1 MKNFFLKTGLTL
13 LCLLIGLGSAW
24 GDTATLT
31 FSAACGGSGTDSQ
44 GNTWTVTSD
53 AAESTYDGTKG
64 IHYGT
69 GSKAVSHLTLTCSA
83 ITGNITKIVV
93 NASGASGTS
102 AKLSATVGGNNF
114 GTQEQSLTAS
124 NAAYT
129 FSGSASGE
137 IEIKTSQTSAKKALY
152 VKSIEVTYTTSTTPI
167 DPEVTFNNGSVKATK
182 TLDLS
187 NLFESTSN
195 GAVTYSITSGESF
208 ASINGSTLTGI
219 AEGSVTVQA
228 SQEATS
234 AFNAATATATITVLP
249 APTTKDFTL
258 ITNANDLQDGM
269 EIIIT
274 GVYDGGIYAISTEQ
288 KANNRGQINVE
299 ASNNVI
305 SVSED
310 SEVQIIT
317 LGKSGDYW
325 TLGVDGGYLY
335 AASSSSNYL
344 RTEAEL
350 DNNGKWSIS
359 FNNDVPSVIAQGN
372 YTHNVLQYNAGISG
386 LFSCY
391 NSASQ
396 SPIQIYGV
404 LTTSPSIKADN
415 TLEIPAVENDGT
427 FNVTWTGMEDMEVN
441 LYNNEACTVPF
452 NGDWF
457 EVELD
462 DDNNVYYLAGEN
474 TSTTSR
480 TVYMQLYSIDSESNE
495 YTHVVTVTQAGK
507 QGDQPIPDFIKTSSI
522 DLVVGDTY
530 DIRGCLTLPEEYT
543 TEPYKITTSIGG
555 EQVDPN
561 VFSCVYPEISFKQA
575 GTYTVHVVAAAIE
588 GKYAETSGDITV
600 NVTET
605 LEEIT
610 TIEDLYTFA
619 TTVGEKDGEKNEH
632 GDPAKLTFDNWVV
645 TGVKNSGTQT
655 YVTDGTKGFIIY
667 GTSAGFEE
675 GDIISGTV
683 NVRVS
688 LYHGAANVED
698 VKATTDGITV
708 TKNGTVTPVT
718 TTIND
723 LSAINTGSV
732 VSLQNLTWNSTDK
745 VFSDGT
751 NTIAYF
757 NGIIP
762 KDDTA
767 PTLENGKKYNIT
779 GVYLQWNTINYD
791 VTPHTTTATIGEIM
805 PRSLEDVELITEI
818 IKYKVTIEAPEHGT
832 LVVKHGDDT
841 VNSGDEFEEGEKLQI
856 TATPDADYK
865 FRNWQAYDGTTHT
878 FTTSFEWEMSANDVT
893 LTANFDE
900 IQDYTIAWSVN
911 GKIVKSETL
920 EEDVTVVPVQPTD
933 DLFTAAVPTGVTK
946 VFTGWVTTPIV
957 DADATPSYV
966 TPATTATE
974 TVTYYAVFAKQEGE
988 GEGEGGD
995 YVLVESALED
1005 WTGDYL
1011 IAYSDDVF
1019 ADGRSGGTAGLGKA
1033 QSHVDPN
1040 EALSTDKKTVA
1051 AAWGDTYHVTLEE
1064 SSENSKTYVLKTQDG
1079 NYNYQSSN
1087 TNGLA
1092 STENKNTAATYP
1104 ISVNFNSSEDIS
1116 LALGGNA
1123 AGAVLHYNANA
1134 GSSGEMFRFY
1144 KNGGQ
1149 QPIYLYKKSATTGGA
1164 TYSDFTTLVSC
1175 EISISQYGATSF
1187 SVPRNYTMPTGIT
1200 GKTIT
1205 ANKKVDSL
1213 GDGYYKLTYSADY
1226 EEGSV
1231 VPAGESLVLYGEQGN
1246 YTIIYEGTPEKTWKE
1261 GNLLHGVYEAKDGK
1275 FLTTYDK
1282 ENSGSY
1288 YYYKLTTQSGKNFG
1302 WYYGATEGAPFLM
1315 SRDDRAY
1322 LVIEKEIAAGIR
1334 GFALEDGEEED
1345 LTTGIDNM
1353 ETNSTNSIYN
1363 LQGLQQSKLQKGINI
1378 VNGKK
1383 VIR

>member
-1 MKNFFLKTGLTL
+1 MKNFFLKTVLTL
-13 LCLLIGLGSAW
+13 LCLIIGLGSAW

-31 FSAACGGSGTDSQ
+31 FTGACGGSGTDNQ

-53 AAESTYDGTKG
+53 ADESTYDSTKG

-69 GSKAVSHLTLTCSA
+69 GKKSVSHLTLTCSA

-137 IEIKTSQTSAKKALY
+137 IEIKASQTSATKALY

-167 DPEVTFNNGSVKATK
+167 DPEVTFNDGSVKATK

-258 ITNANDLQDGM
+258 ITDANHLQVGM

-372 YTHNVLQYNAGISG
+372 YTRNVLQYNAGISG

-415 TLEIPAVENDGT
+415 TLEIPAAGTDGT
-427 FNVTWTGMEDMEVN
+427 FNVTWTGMEDVDVN
-441 LYNNEACTVPF
+441 LYNDVDCTEDF
-452 NGDWF
+452 TDDWF
-457 EVELD
+457 IAEVNSANQNID
-462 DDNNVYYLAGEN
+462 YLADEN

-480 TVYMQLYSIDSESNE
+480 TVYMQLYSLDSESNE

-507 QGDQPIPDFIKTSSI
+507 QGNQPIPNFIKTSSI

-530 DIRGCLTLPEEYT
+530 DIRECLTLPEEYT

-555 EQVDPN
+555 KQVDPN

-600 NVTET
+600 NVTNPTEA
-605 LEEIT
+605 IT
-610 TIEDLYTFA
+610 TIEGIYTFA
-619 TTVGEKDGEKNEH
+619 ENVGELDGEKNEH
-632 GDPAKLTFDNWVV
+632 GESATLTFNNWVV
-645 TGVKNSGTQT
+645 TGVKNTDTQV
-655 YVTDGTKGFIIY
+655 YVTDGTKGFILY
-667 GTSAGFEE
+667 GKESGFEV
-675 GDIISGTV
+675 GDVISGTV
-683 NVRVS
+683 DVRIS
-688 LYHGAANVED
+688 LYHGAATVED
-698 VKATTDGITV
+698 VKATTTGINV
-708 TKNGTVTPVT
+708 TKNGTITPTT
-718 TTIND
+718 TTID
-723 LSAINTGSV
+723 ALSAQNTGMV
-732 VSLQNLTWNSTDK
+732 VSLQNLTWNATDK

-757 NGIIP
+757 NGIIR

-767 PTLENGKKYNIT
+767 PTLENGKKYNIK

-946 VFTGWVTTPIV
+946 VFTGWVTTPTV
-957 DADATPSYV
+957 DANATPSYV
-966 TPATTATE
+966 TPAATAKE
-974 TVTYYAVFAKQEGE
+974 NVTYYAVFANKTGS
-988 GEGEGGD
+988 GSGTGGD
-995 YVLVESALED
+995 YELVETALED
-1005 WTGDYL
+1005 WTGEYIIAGKNEDSNYL
-1011 IAYSDDVF
+1011 AALPYESGNNVKSTNATVTDNKITSDD
-1019 ADGRSGGTAGLGKA
+1019 AARL
-1033 QSHVDPN
+1033 
-1040 EALSTDKKTVA
+1040 TV
-1051 AAWGDTYHVTLEE
+1051 V
-1064 SSENSKTYVLKTQDG
+1064 KVDG
-1079 NYNYQSSN
+1079 NYYTIND
-1087 TNGLA
+1087 G
-1092 STENKNTAATYP
+1092 TYYWY
-1104 ISVNFNSSEDIS
+1104 
-1116 LALGGNA
+1116 A
-1123 AGAVLHYNANA
+1123 AGANSNNYMKGTSTASNDNAKWTISYTEGKISIVCKSDISRNTIRFN
-1134 GSSGEMFRFY
+1134 SGNDPQLFSCYEKGKQNDILLF
-1144 KNGGQ
+1144 
-1149 QPIYLYKKSATTGGA
+1149 KKSATTGGA

-1231 VPAGESLVLYGEQGN
+1231 VPAGESLVLYGEPGN
-1246 YTIIYEGTPEKTWKE
+1246 YTIIYEGTPEKTLKE

-1288 YYYKLTTQSGKNFG
+1288 YYYKLTTQSGENFG

-1353 ETNSTNSIYN
+1353 ETISTNSIYN